1 MISGAVPRLLGA
13 CLLVGLAASPTQAAK
28 DRHDPV
34 AQKIEQERKAL
45 ERLKSEIEDKKRKAE
60 EAEKKKDSALQA
72 VQDLD
77 DRLMLSRQERQQ
89 VTRQL
94 KQKDRE
100 LEEISAR
107 LAALRQE
114 LGARRQSILTRLR
127 VQYIEG
133 RYGYLK
139 TLLASGP
146 HPDLQQRFQYLSA
159 LSKREYDLV
168 QAYQGDLEQL
178 QAVERQRAAA
188 RDEMLGFKRHTE
200 QTLAEIQGLKRE
212 KQQFLVRLNQE
223 KESYDRAV
231 VELERSAARV
241 DSLLKELEQR
251 RKVAVA
257 KPKKDLAAGQVSHAA
272 RGALQWPADGD
283 VVSHFGR
290 QKHPTFATYI
300 QRKGIEIRTEEG
312 SPIRAVMAG
321 TVEYAD
327 WLKGYGQVLI
337 LDHANGFFSLYAH
350 ASKLLAKVGE
360 QVLAGQ
366 VIGETGDTGLTGD
379 STLYFELREG
389 AEAVDPLIWLAKRR

>member
-1 MISGAVPRLLGA
+1 MIARAVALLPGWFV
-13 CLLVGLAASPTQAAK
+13 LVLVAGVSASAAK
-28 DRHDPV
+28 DRNDPV
-34 AQKIEQERKAL
+34 THKIEQERRTL
-45 ERLKSEIEDKKRKAE
+45 EQIKSEIEDKKKKAE
-60 EAEKKKDSALQA
+60 EAGKKKGSALQA

-89 VTRQL
+89 IARQL

-100 LEEISAR
+100 LEEVSAR
-107 LAALRQE
+107 LAALRKE
-114 LGARRQSILTRLR
+114 MGDRRQSIQARMR
-127 VQYIEG
+127 VQYMEG

-139 TLLASGP
+139 ALLASGNYA
-146 HPDLQQRFQYLSA
+146 DLQQRFQYLSA
-159 LSKREYDLV
+159 VSKREYDLI
-168 QAYQGDLEQL
+168 QAYEGDVRQLE
-178 QAVERQRAAA
+178 AAERQREEA
-188 RDEMLGFKRHTE
+188 RAEMLDYKRHTE
-200 QTLAEIQGLKRE
+200 QKLAEIQSLKRE
-212 KQQFLVRLNQE
+212 KQQVLVRLNQE
-223 KESYDRAV
+223 KEAYDRAV
-231 VELERSAARV
+231 TELERSAARI
-241 DSLLKELEQR
+241 DGLLKELEQR
-251 RKVAVA
+251 RKIAA
-257 KPKKDLAAGQVSHAA
+257 IRPKKESVVGHATK
-272 RGALQWPADGD
+272 GALQWPADGD

-337 LDHANGFFSLYAH
+337 LDHGNGFFSLYAH

-360 QVLAGQ
+360 QVQAGQ
-366 VIGETGDTGLTGD
+366 VIGEAGDTGLTGD